1 MLVFTLDNSTHSV
14 APGLN
19 VSIFNVRTSYQSFLT
34 TNESGETMFEGLLP
48 GEYTVQVKGEI
59 KNDIQNFHINVI
71 SNGARYVE
79 YLKIAPKESPNGA
92 LGTASISAAELAVP
106 EKAKSE
112 QAKGIKDF
120 QKNKN
125 IKAKGHF
132 LAALKYCP
140 VYASAMNDMGVLAI
154 RENSMTEAEHWF
166 RQGIEADANFPV
178 PYLNLARIVIRQQ
191 GYREVEQLM
200 TKYLTL
206 IPTNPAALLL
216 LADSQLHQ
224 NRFDDSL
231 ANAHKVLMQEHS
243 MQEDAH
249 IIAAIALEKK
259 NMHVESLGEYL
270 NYMRD
275 APSGKYANRVQVAVQ
290 WMQAQYHITVS
301 NQSAIQ

>member
-1 MLVFTLDNSTHSV
+1 MVLASSFSCAQSTNRTNPGSSNANDLPTQLKKVNLMLVFTLDNSTHSV

-48 GEYTVQVKGEI
+48 GEYTVQVKDEI

-154 RENSMTEAEHWF
+154 RENSMTEAERWF
-166 RQGIEADANFPV
+166 RQAIEAVASV
-178 PYLNLARIVIRQQ
+178 PRA
-191 GYREVEQLM
+191 
-200 TKYLTL
+200 K
-206 IPTNPAALLL
+206 NP
-216 LADSQLHQ
+216 SK
-224 NRFDDSL
+224 R
-231 ANAHKVLMQEHS
+231 
-243 MQEDAH
+243 
-249 IIAAIALEKK
+249 AITR
-259 NMHVESLGEYL
+259 H
-270 NYMRD
+270 
-275 APSGKYANRVQVAVQ
+275 RVACRR
-290 WMQAQYHITVS
+290 
-301 NQSAIQ
+301 